1 MELNKNKSN
10 FKKKTLKK
18 INYPKDK
25 KIIQKNLNIEKK
37 IGKNIY

>member
-10 FKKKTLKK
+10 FKKKTLK